1 MSLTMILD
9 DNKLSPKSELHRK
22 SSKNFLPTLRI
33 VTHVRGGKETRK
45 NFPIKLGLDGLMSAI
60 PSMMMAADEKLLG
73 SPLQKRTRSARKKRT
88 KYGTNLRSQK

>member
-33 VTHVRGGKETRK
+33 VTHMRGGKETRK
-45 NFPIKLGLDGLMSAI
+45 NVPIKLGLDGLMSAI
-60 PSMMMAADEKLLG
+60 PSMMMAADESCRVLLC
-73 SPLQKRTRSARKKRT
+73 KRELDQRARKEQ
-88 KYGTNLRSQK
+88 SPAQI